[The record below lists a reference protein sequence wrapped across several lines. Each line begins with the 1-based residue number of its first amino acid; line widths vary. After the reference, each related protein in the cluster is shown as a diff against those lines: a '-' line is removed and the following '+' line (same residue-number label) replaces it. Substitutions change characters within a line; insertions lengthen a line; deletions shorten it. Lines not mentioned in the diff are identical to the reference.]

1 MALYVYTS
9 FMLEFFVSPLT
20 KAFAKVRA
28 NPQLLYTILVA
39 LVIVGAF
46 IFMAERFI
54 GIATDAQDR
63 LVNVRVGA
71 LQDAFVPFAAEH
83 LDDSAYLNEK
93 IRDLVAANP
102 TIQDFRI
109 VKRDEAPSGA
119 ESPYIVIA
127 SGALTAVGTRD
138 ANAEFLYTLAA
149 GDPSHS
155 VTLATEAAGTRIFKT
170 ARAIE
175 NASSSV
181 VAVAMTTQTLSEAD
195 RAIQRSIQGSLFLLV
210 GVLIV
215 IMLLFVRFSKV
226 IDYMS
231 LYKQL
236 KGVDQL
242 KDDFISMASHEL
254 RTPLTVIRGY
264 ADYIKGAKEL
274 SEETRAYVAKID
286 VSAKGL
292 DDLVEDILNVSRME
306 QGRMTFSLAPVSPAP
321 LIVEVAASFEL
332 PAKEKGLAIAVDT
345 AQVPLETHIT
355 VDKDRLRQVLVNL
368 IGNAVKYTKQGSV
381 TVREYLEKGRLV
393 IRVSDTGLGM
403 TAEEREHLFEKF
415 YRVRNDDTKDIRG
428 TGLGLWITAQIV
440 RQMKGTISVESIKGV
455 GSHFIISFPAV
466 G

>member
-1 MALYVYTS
+1 
-9 FMLEFFVSPLT
+9 MLDAFLSPLRN
-20 KAFAKVRA
+20 AFEKVRA

-46 IFMAERFI
+46 VFMAERFI

-63 LVNVRVGA
+63 LVNVRVGS

-93 IRDLVAANP
+93 IKGLIAANP

-109 VKRDEAPSGA
+109 VKRDAPSTDTV
-119 ESPYIVIA
+119 SPYVVIA
-127 SGALTAVGTRD
+127 SGALTAVGSRD

-155 VTLATEAAGTRIFKT
+155 VTLATESAGNRIFKT

-195 RAIQRSIQGSLFLLV
+195 RAIESSIRGSVILLAV
-210 GVLIV
+210 VLALL
-215 IMLLFVRFSKV
+215 MLLFVRFSKV
-226 IDYMS
+226 IDYMA
-231 LYKQL
+231 LYTKL
-236 KGVDQL
+236 KEVDQL

-264 ADYIKGAKEL
+264 ADYIKNATEMND
-274 SEETRAYVAKID
+274 ETRAYVAKID
-286 VSAKGL
+286 LSAKGL
-292 DDLVEDILNVSRME
+292 DELVEDILNVSRME
-306 QGRMTFSLAPVSPAP
+306 QGRMTFTFAPLAPAS
-321 LIVEVAASFEL
+321 LIEEVVASFII
-332 PAKEKGLAIAVDT
+332 PAKEKGLSIT
-345 AQVPLETHIT
+345 CETTVPAGTTIR
-355 VDKDRLRQVLVNL
+355 VDKDRLKQALMNIV
-368 IGNAVKYTKQGSV
+368 GNAVKYTKQGSV
-381 TVREYLEKGRLV
+381 TVREYLENGRLV

-415 YRVRNDDTKDIRG
+415 YRIRNDDTKDIRG
-428 TGLGLWITAQIV
+428 TGLGLWITAQMV
-440 RQMKGTISVESIKGV
+440 RQMDGSISVESIKGV
-455 GSHFIISFPAV
+455 GSHFIISFPV
-466 G
+466 GG

>member
-1 MALYVYTS
+1 
-9 FMLEFFVSPLT
+9 MLEFFVSPLT

-46 IFMAERFI
+46 IFMAERFV

-109 VKRDEAPSGA
+109 VKRDEAPSGSD
-119 ESPYIVIA
+119 SPYIVIA

-195 RAIQRSIQGSLFLLV
+195 RAIQSSIQGSLFLLV

-264 ADYIKGAKEL
+264 ADYIKSASEL
-274 SEETRAYVAKID
+274 TDETRAYVAKID
-286 VSAKGL
+286 LSAKGL
-292 DDLVEDILNVSRME
+292 DELVEDILNVSRME
-306 QGRMTFSLAPVSPAP
+306 QGRMTFAFVQLSPTSL
-321 LIVEVAASFEL
+321 IEEVVASFTI
-332 PAKEKGLAIAVDT
+332 PAKEKGLSIAYETSVPAGTTIT
-345 AQVPLETHIT
+345 A
-355 VDKDRLRQVLVNL
+355 DKDRLKQVLVN
-368 IGNAVKYTKQGSV
+368 IVGNAVKYTKQGSV
-381 TVREYLEKGRLV
+381 TVREYLENGRLV

-428 TGLGLWITAQIV
+428 TGLGLWITAQMV
-440 RQMKGTISVESIKGV
+440 REMKGSISVESIKGV
-455 GSHFIISFPAV
+455 GSHFIVSFPVV